1 MSEKFEI
8 NRLARQFALGEVFY
22 PEAELSA
29 SELVYRMGY
38 SHDKIPD
45 DLPVYAGLEN
55 YTGAELMNLVTEYEK
70 GFKSM
75 MQVAY
80 DAGKAGKVLV

>member
-22 PEAELSA
+22 PEAELSDE
-29 SELVYRMGY
+29 ELLYRMGY
-38 SHDKIPD
+38 SHDKIPN

-55 YTGAELMNLVTEYEK
+55 YTGADLMALVEQYET